1 MARTSITKSTLQGP
15 YPTLPVTANLLD
27 VTFEAAD
34 VANKNQFAGAG
45 DDILLAWNTGVSAY
59 TVTFT
64 SVADDKKRTGDVT
77 TYSIGAGEIAAFRF
91 KDAGWKQSD
100 GKIYAEAE
108 NAAVKFAVVAL

>member
-27 VTFEAAD
+27 LTFEAAD

-45 DDILLAWNTGVSAY
+45 DDILLAWNTGASAY

-77 TYSIGAGEIAAFRF
+77 TYSIGAGDIAAFRF

-100 GKIYAEAE
+100 GKIYIEAE
-108 NAAVKFAVVAL
+108 NAAVKFAVAAL